1 MSVYDIPNVTVEPVT
16 SGSVVL
22 GYTITANNGYYIHL
36 PQHDELS
43 YTTIVILRAAY
54 DFSTVE
60 VVHES
65 ELPEGAEINGSD
77 NNNHHE
83 VVQ

>member
-1 MSVYDIPNVTVEPVT
+1 MSVYDIQNVTVNPVT
-16 SGSVVL
+16 SGGVVL
-22 GYTITANNGYYIHL
+22 GYTITANDGYYIHL

-65 ELPEGAEINGSD
+65 ELPEGAEIHGD
-77 NNNHHE
+77 NNNE
-83 VVQ
+83 VV